1 LIKGLREIK
10 KGLTLVDERGFKVE
24 KKPTTSIERGSLEE
38 ILKSMS
44 SYIDS
49 HTRHYMT
56 KGL

>member
-1 LIKGLREIK
+1 MREIK

-24 KKPTTSIERGSLEE
+24 KKPATLIERGSLEE
-38 ILKSMS
+38 ILKSMN

-56 KGL
+56 KGF

>member
-10 KGLTLVDERGFKVE
+10 KGPALVDEKGFKEE
-24 KKPTTSIERGSLEE
+24 KKLATSIERGSLKE
-38 ILKSMS
+38 ILKSMG

-49 HTRHYMT
+49 HTGHYMT